1 MNAASRHRL
10 YSFFSRLFVREVD
23 DALAEVLEGDFAKA
37 LLPAFAEAGPAPRV
51 DLDADFVNLTVVS
64 LVPYESFFRR
74 EDAMVESGRA
84 NPLADFL
91 TRWGFE
97 ADLSAARSLSMDH
110 VGIELELM
118 AVLAQKEAEAAATGD
133 AAYAAYAAKVRA
145 IERSFLEEHLLRWA
159 PVYFL
164 AAARNAKTA
173 LYRDGADAALQFLL
187 SDHEGLV
194 KEGA

>member
-118 AVLAQKEAEAAATGD
+118 AVLAQKEAEAAATG
-133 AAYAAYAAKVRA
+133 AAAYAAKVRA